1 MLTWHH
7 VLSPRIG
14 MWLGL
19 AETNRRRLFV
29 CFFLFFVFPMDIF
42 EVESPALMR
51 QCQGKGSFFDSGKTF
66 LPDCLNGGYLGIS
79 GLLWLQKGFSFWP
92 FLYSGDSFCCSP
104 VEKSSVPACTGSE
117 WHLVLPVLGPAHW
130 DRPQG
135 LLGSTMVQLE
145 LRCDQ
150 LEQNI
155 HIVKRRGKSC
165 PEMLSLLQH
174 LLLWCE
180 GAGCLRVSRLCP
192 ILIVAFLHL
201 LAKTH
206 QQRHSLCDAIES
218 LSLTRNLNTDHG
230 CFK

>member
-1 MLTWHH
+1 MFSL
-7 VLSPRIG
+7 LALG
-14 MWLGL
+14 CGLGL
-19 AETNRRRLFV
+19 QKQTEEGFLFV
-29 CFFLFFVFPMDIF
+29 SSCFLFFQWTFLKWRALHWCGSVRGR
-42 EVESPALMR
+42 EVS
-51 QCQGKGSFFDSGKTF
+51 SGKTF

-145 LRCDQ
+145 LWCDR

-174 LLLWCE
+174 LLPWCE

-192 ILIVAFLHL
+192 ILMVAFLHL